1 MKLIVSL
8 VAVAV
13 AVATPALAASKKKKL
28 PRAQQSYNQVY
39 PQDDYYDH
47 QNRRAVRIDSFDVY
61 SNNGQWIGRDPDP
74 NIRMRLR
81 DEDMFF
87 RNR

>member
-13 AVATPALAASKKKKL
+13 AIATPALAAGKKKKA
-28 PRAQQSYNQVY
+28 PRYQQSYNQM
-39 PQDDYYDH
+39 YYGDH
-47 QNRRAVRIDSFDVY
+47 YYGPQNRRGIRVDSYDVY
-61 SNNGQWIGRDPDP
+61 SNDGRWVGRDPDP

-81 DEDMFF
+81 DEDMWY